1 MVGVGQVGYAL
12 LLQDGLFSRLSHSRL
27 SHPHCGHIGRD
38 DAEKKR
44 WLMISDPPRHPAPT
58 K

>member
-12 LLQDGLFSRLSHSRL
+12 LLQDGLFFRL